1 MSKSVFLSVA
11 LAVCSLSALPASAD
25 NALDQPDSLFTDTE
39 SQVVQIV
46 PTGQEVKEFSRDIE
60 QIAFVPKG
68 QWITGV
74 SVNYSTS
81 SQDDYQFLIVENI
94 NGETYNFKV
103 SPMVLYAF
111 KDNLAAGGK
120 FAYERSR
127 TDLDNARVVIDS
139 ETDYEVDHL
148 HSISH
153 SYYAMGVLRNYL
165 SFGHS
170 TRFGMFNEVQLQ
182 VGGGQSKIEEGT
194 GIDFTG
200 TYERSFKLNVGIAP
214 GLIMFLNNYAAIEV
228 NVGVLG
234 FNYNHTRSTTDRIRV
249 ARRTHG
255 NANFKVNLFSITFG
269 CTFYI

>member
-1 MSKSVFLSVA
+1 MTA
-11 LAVCSLSALPASAD
+11 LAAAIVAATPAVAQSH
-25 NALDQPDSLFTDTE
+25 QEEPDTVITDTE
-39 SQVVQIV
+39 SRIVQIV
-46 PTGQEVKEFSRDIE
+46 PPYKEVKEFSRDIE

-74 SVNYSTS
+74 SVNYATS

-94 NGETYNFKV
+94 NGDTYNFKV

-111 KDNLAAGGK
+111 KDNLAAGAK
-120 FAYERSR
+120 FAYERTR
-127 TDLDNARVVIDS
+127 TDLDNARVILDS

-148 HSISH
+148 HTIAH
-153 SYYAMGVLRNYL
+153 NFYGMAVFRNYL
-165 SFGHS
+165 SFGSS

-182 VGGGQSKIEEGT
+182 FGGGESKIEEGT
-194 GIDFTG
+194 GIDHTG
-200 TYERSFKLNVGIAP
+200 TFERNFKFNVGVAP
-214 GLIMFLNNYAAIEV
+214 GLIMFLNNYSAIEV

-234 FNYNHTRSTTDRIRV
+234 FNYSHTRSTTDRIRV
-249 ARRTHG
+249 ARRTAS